1 MQIYF
6 AVHGELS
13 TGGRGWQQ
21 VVSTKKKTLST
32 FPLSMGTKSESLLIW
47 ALHLRDLFRL
57 SAWLKF
63 NIARPMKKR
72 IV

>member
-1 MQIYF
+1 M
-6 AVHGELS
+6 A
-13 TGGRGWQQ
+13 TGGFNKE
-21 VVSTKKKTLST
+21 KKLST
-32 FPLSMGTKSESLLIW
+32 FPLSIGTKSESLLIW